1 MMNKV
6 LGRALFS
13 RARKPQK
20 AHGTGIT
27 KLVVGEEKGYFNG
40 GEVTAPTP
48 TPASAPVAGVP
59 ALGEQY
65 AKMFQAFAGPQRS
78 YEQILAER
86 QKALG
91 EGDMGL
97 QTALAIMALGGRIA
111 STPGGLLSAIGSNLP
126 EFSSTVGKAA
136 SEQEKQRAA
145 LRVGAMEAVERD
157 RAQRSAL
164 GLEGLKTAISQAFS
178 EGQAAKTREF
188 QTRENVLTR
197 EFQMQQAKDQRAFTE
212 AQTTAERE
220 YRTGER
226 TAGEDFKLLTQDPQ
240 PFIQVDPVN
249 PEKYK
254 FLGTFKLNRQGK
266 YVDENGREK
275 PADALPFN
283 ERTAKI
289 FTPDFGEPKMAY
301 VPDLNN
307 PIGLREVMVQTDK
320 KNDRLVLLNPD
331 GTRSSAPAGTILR
344 GQNEVFSLK
353 AEGDTISR
361 TIKEGPFAG
370 ITVVTDRAGKIQ
382 NPEVYSS
389 MGIDPKNIRGFTA
402 PTGAPTVPA
411 APAAVAPAPA
421 PAAPVPTAPMAP
433 AAPATVAPTAPTPA
447 ATDPAV
453 LGTTTP
459 ERAQARDQA
468 IDLKAQARGN
478 RPAAV
483 GDITGQGA
491 QRFIVEA
498 QPPSS
503 QRAFELTPRQ
513 REDISKKIV
522 QGENVLATLNSAT
535 QGAYEAVGLGPKL
548 KSILTNVFDPVIPG
562 VDLAFT
568 ENEAKKTELR
578 NLGRQIIQAFAQNAD
593 RVSVYEQQILDRLG
607 PDPDKWFANPSTAL
621 AQVKELYRLVAND
634 VERQKAVLENRPPL
648 EMKRI
653 PPGTESE
660 PLTSEF
666 IPYINEM
673 SKQGHGDLFI
683 GKVVKFPDGRTVRLG
698 GKP

>member
-1 MMNKV
+1 MNKV
-6 LGRALFS
+6 LGRSLFM
-13 RARKPQK
+13 RGMRPKK

-27 KLVVGEEKGYFNG
+27 TLVTGEERGYAEG
-40 GEVTAPTP
+40 GEVTAP
-48 TPASAPVAGVP
+48 AAAAPVGIP
-59 ALGEQY
+59 ALGQRY
-65 AKMFQAFAGPQRS
+65 AQMFQSFAGPQRS
-78 YEQILAER
+78 YEEILAER

-111 STPGGLLSAIGSNLP
+111 STPGGLLSAVGKSLP
-126 EFSSTVGKAA
+126 EFSTTVGKAA
-136 SEQEKQRAA
+136 NEREKQMAA
-145 LRVGAMEAVERD
+145 LRMGAIESVERD

-178 EGQAAKTREF
+178 EGQAEKSRSF
-188 QTRENVLTR
+188 QARENVLSR
-197 EFQMQQAKDQRAFTE
+197 EFQLQQSKEQRDFAE
-212 AQTTAERE
+212 LQANRERE

-226 TAGEDFKLLTQDPQ
+226 VAGEDFKLLTQEPQ
-240 PFIQVDPVN
+240 PFIQVDPAN

-254 FLGTFKLNRQGK
+254 FLGTFKLNRDGK

-283 ERTAKI
+283 ERTAKV

-301 VPDLNN
+301 VPDLND
-307 PIGLREVMVQTDK
+307 PTGLRQVMVQTDK

-331 GTRSSAPAGTILR
+331 GTRAAAPAGTILR
-344 GQNEVFSLK
+344 GQNEVFDLK

-370 ITVVTDRAGKIQ
+370 LTIVTDRAGKIQ

-389 MGIDPKNIRGFTA
+389 LGIDPKNIRGFTA
-402 PTGAPTVPA
+402 PAAPVPA
-411 APAAVAPAPA
+411 APVAPVVPSVPTPTAPAP
-421 PAAPVPTAPMAP
+421 TAP
-433 AAPATVAPTAPTPA
+433 AAPATMAPTVPAP
-447 ATDPAV
+447 ATADPAV
-453 LGTTTP
+453 LGTATP
-459 ERAQARDQA
+459 ERARARDQA
-468 IDLKAQARGN
+468 IEIKMQARGN
-478 RPAAV
+478 RPASV

-578 NLGRQIIQAFAQNAD
+578 NMGRQIIQAFAQNAD

-607 PDPDKWFANPSTAL
+607 PDPDAFFANPSTAL
-621 AQVKELYRLVAND
+621 AQIKELYRLVAND
-634 VERQKAVLENRPPL
+634 VERQKATIENRPPL
-648 EMKRI
+648 ELKRI

-673 SKQGHGDLFI
+673 TKQGHGDLFI

-698 GKP
+698 GRP